1 MVPPLAPADDK
12 RRAHTFRSSMVRRG
26 KAQRPRPD
34 FLKSSAD
41 GELNNVKVTDFQS
54 KEMQELTH

>member
-1 MVPPLAPADDK
+1 MAPADDK

-26 KAQRPRPD
+26 KPKRPRPD
-34 FLKSSAD
+34 FLKSSVD